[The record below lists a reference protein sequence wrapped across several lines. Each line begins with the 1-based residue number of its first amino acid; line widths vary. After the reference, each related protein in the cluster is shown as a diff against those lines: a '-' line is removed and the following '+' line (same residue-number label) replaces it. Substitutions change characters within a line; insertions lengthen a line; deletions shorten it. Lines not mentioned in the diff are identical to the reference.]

1 MTKNRLPFFFFLG
14 GGGEVGLIV
23 TGGMNM
29 TAAIICIR
37 DTLSRLLLQNRKV
50 S

>member
-1 MTKNRLPFFFFLG
+1 MTKNRNPFLVG
-14 GGGEVGLIV
+14 GMGEAGLIV

-29 TAAIICIR
+29 VAAIICIR